1 MRQTYETAV
10 EEAIN
15 LQQLATNPCVTSSTR
30 DDLYDRMML
39 ATEEA
44 WTYIRHTRARV
55 NDLKRQRGPHHEQ
68 FDSLHIPTASQSS
81 IQHAPS
87 SR

>member
-1 MRQTYETAV
+1 MAV

-15 LQQLATNPCVTSSTR
+15 LQQLATNPCVNSSTR
-30 DDLYDRMML
+30 DNLYDRMML

-44 WTYIRHTRARV
+44 WTYIRDTRARV
-55 NDLKRQRGPHHEQ
+55 DELTRQRGPTTYHEQ
-68 FDSLHIPTASQSS
+68 FDSLHVPTASQSS
-81 IQHAPS
+81 TQNAPT